1 MEKTDRKILRNI
13 QPLLIFAFIAI
24 FFVGIT
30 SCSKEVKDPV
40 TMVYDPEIVPS
51 VGTDSAILLYSD
63 SGVVRYKLIANRWE
77 IFEKAKEPY
86 HFYPKGVY
94 VEQYDSAFNVIAT
107 LRADTAWNYTRKK
120 VWELRGKVRMNN
132 VKGETFSSEELFYDQ
147 NKDRVYSNK
156 YVVIHQPDKITLRAE
171 GFESNQNMTYYKFT
185 RATKTDIF
193 IDENEEQ
200 AEEKTE

>member
-1 MEKTDRKILRNI
+1 MEKPHRNI
-13 QPLLIFAFIAI
+13 LPLLIFAFVAI

-40 TMVYDPEIVPS
+40 MMVYDPEVVPS

-63 SGVVRYKLIANRWE
+63 SGVVRYKLIADRWE
-77 IFEKAKEPY
+77 IFEKSKEPH

-94 VEQYDSAFNVIAT
+94 VEQYDSLFNVIAT

-120 VWELRGKVRMNN
+120 VWELRGKVEMNN
-132 VKGETFSSEELFYDQ
+132 VKGEKFTSEELFYDQ

-156 YVVIHQPDKITLRAE
+156 FVVIHQPDKMTLRAE

-185 RATKTDIF
+185 RAINTDIY
-193 IDENEEQ
+193 ISEEEQQ